1 VNSGGRASRGEER
14 KWSRKHDLKSWTPG
28 SRPVIDGWFV
38 VNVRD
43 AARETNDQLG
53 AIATAP
59 NIRVIGATRKS
70 LLPRGRPF

>member
-1 VNSGGRASRGEER
+1 MVKEARLEELDSGLA
-14 KWSRKHDLKSWTPG
+14 
-28 SRPVIDGWFV
+28 PVIDGWFV